1 MPESPNGESMES
13 PPSVDNAPT
22 HDRSAA
28 TIRNVLVLVLAFASG
43 YIDAISF
50 LAMGSV
56 FTSNMTGNTV
66 LLGLAL
72 GEGRGLAALRSVIA
86 LVGYI
91 GGVAVG
97 STIVDR
103 GAKRAIWPSSV
114 TASFAVE
121 FFVLLLFA
129 VGGSVAGPTPSDF
142 TLYPL
147 IALAAIAMGIQS
159 TAVRV
164 LGVSGVATTYITG
177 TWTSLVSGLTRR
189 LTSAA
194 SGKEPRQSSLPSG
207 GTVIQAAV
215 VLVYI
220 LAAVGGGV
228 LYATWFL
235 DATFVP
241 AIGVAIVVVVA
252 ALRFRRY

>member
-1 MPESPNGESMES
+1 MEY
-13 PPSVDNAPT
+13 PTSVHNAPRD
-22 HDRSAA
+22 DRSAV
-28 TIRNVLVLVLAFASG
+28 TIRNVLVLILAFASG
-43 YIDAISF
+43 NIDAISY
-50 LAMGSV
+50 LGMGSV

-72 GEGRGLAALRSVIA
+72 GQGKGLAALRSVIA

-103 GAKRAIWPSSV
+103 GPKRAIWPSSV
-114 TASFAVE
+114 TTAFAAE
-121 FFVLLLFA
+121 FLVLLLFA
-129 VGGSVAGPTPSDF
+129 AGGLFAGHTPSEF

-194 SGKEPRQSSLPSG
+194 SGTEPRQSGLPSG

-220 LAAVGGGV
+220 LAAVGGG
-228 LYATWFL
+228 LSYAILFL
-235 DATFVP
+235 DAAFVP

-252 ALRFRRY
+252 LVRFRRY

>member
-1 MPESPNGESMES
+1 MES
-13 PPSVDNAPT
+13 PPPVDNGLSR
-22 HDRSAA
+22 DRAA
-28 TIRNVLVLVLAFASG
+28 VPVRNFLVLILAFGSG
-43 YIDAISF
+43 YIDAISY
-50 LAMGSV
+50 LGLGSV

-72 GEGRGLAALRSVIA
+72 GEREGLAALRSAIA

-103 GAKRAIWPSSV
+103 GAKRVIWPSSV
-114 TASFAVE
+114 TVAFAAE
-121 FFVLLLFA
+121 FLVLLLFA
-129 VGGSVAGPTPSDF
+129 AGGSFAGPTPGDF

-147 IALAAIAMGIQS
+147 IVLAAIAMGIQS

-189 LTSAA
+189 LASAA
-194 SGKEPRQSSLPSG
+194 SGTEAKQSGLPSG

-220 LAAVGGGV
+220 LAAVAGG
-228 LYATWFL
+228 LTYTAWYL
-235 DATFVP
+235 KSASVP
-241 AIGVAIVVVVA
+241 AIGVAVVVVVA
-252 ALRFRRY
+252 LLRFRRYR

>member
-1 MPESPNGESMES
+1 MNPNIENIDSTT
-13 PPSVDNAPT
+13 SVDSAPPDD
-22 HDRSAA
+22 HSAV
-28 TIRNVLVLVLAFASG
+28 TIRNALVLILAFTSG
-43 YIDAISF
+43 YIDAISY
-50 LAMGSV
+50 LGMGSV

-72 GEGRGLAALRSVIA
+72 GEGKGLAALRSVIA
-86 LVGYI
+86 LAGYI
-91 GGVAVG
+91 AGVAVG

-103 GAKRAIWPSSV
+103 GAKRVIWPSSA
-114 TASFAVE
+114 TAAFAAE
-121 FFVLLLFA
+121 FLVLLLFA
-129 VGGSVAGPTPSDF
+129 AGGSFAGHTPSDF

-159 TAVRV
+159 TAVRI

-189 LTSAA
+189 LTSAT
-194 SGKEPRQSSLPSG
+194 SGTKPGQPSLRSG

-220 LAAVGGGV
+220 LAAVGGG
-228 LYATWFL
+228 LSYTALFL
-235 DATFVP
+235 DAALVP
-241 AIGVAIVVVVA
+241 AIGVGFVVVVA
-252 ALRFRRY
+252 LVRFRRYR

>member
-1 MPESPNGESMES
+1 MRPNIENMES
-13 PPSVDNAPT
+13 ATSVDNAPLD
-22 HDRSAA
+22 DRLAI
-28 TIRNVLVLVLAFASG
+28 TIRNVLVLILAFASG
-43 YIDAISF
+43 YIDAISY
-50 LAMGSV
+50 LGMGSV

-72 GEGRGLAALRSVIA
+72 GQGKGLAAVRSVIA
-86 LVGYI
+86 LFGYI
-91 GGVAVG
+91 CGVAVG
-97 STIVDR
+97 SSIVDR
-103 GAKRAIWPSSV
+103 GSKRVIWPSGV
-114 TASFAVE
+114 TAAFAVE
-121 FFVLLLFA
+121 FLVLLLFA
-129 VGGSVAGPTPSDF
+129 TGGSFAGHTPSDF

-177 TWTSLVSGLTRR
+177 TWTSLISGLTKR

-194 SGKEPRQSSLPSG
+194 SGTEPRRSSLSSG

-228 LYATWFL
+228 SYTTLFL
-235 DATFVP
+235 DAAFVP
-241 AIGVAIVVVVA
+241 AIGVALVVVVA
-252 ALRFRRY
+252 LLRFRRYR